1 MKFFESFEDLTFSC
15 TISFNTLCDQE
26 SRIFLQTTVS
36 TQQGCNIGLNYGFI
50 RIFLNISGANCTV
63 IKEQKGMFLIDKVD
77 YR

>member
-1 MKFFESFEDLTFSC
+1 MILKILKIKLFTC
-15 TISFNTLCDQE
+15 IISFNALCDEE
-26 SRIFLQTTVS
+26 SVLFLQTKVS
-36 TQQGCNIGLNYGFI
+36 IQNGGNIGLNYGFI

>member
-1 MKFFESFEDLTFSC
+1 MTDEESV
-15 TISFNTLCDQE
+15 
-26 SRIFLQTTVS
+26 IFLQTKVS
-36 TQQGCNIGLNYGFI
+36 IQPGGNIGLNYGFI